1 MPQVLEIL
9 LLLALLLLALAY
21 LLRPQEGWAWAR
33 RHLKGLVDFREV
45 DAAFKALEGRERELS
60 QALAAPHLLPK
71 TREELERAL
80 EEVREERRRLLAL
93 LESLAAERAL
103 AKGDLEAARKLEAHL
118 ADLREVL
125 ASLREGR
132 R

>member
-1 MPQVLEIL
+1 MPQVLEI

-45 DAAFKALEGRERELS
+45 EAAFKALEGRERELS

-103 AKGDLEAARKLEAHL
+103 AKGDLEAARKLEALL

>member
-1 MPQVLEIL
+1 MPQVLEI

-45 DAAFKALEGRERELS
+45 EAAFKALEGRERELS
-60 QALAAPHLLPK
+60 QALAAPHLLLK

-103 AKGDLEAARKLEAHL
+103 AKGNLEAAKKLEAHL
-118 ADLREVL
+118 SDLRQVL

-132 R
+132 G

>member
-1 MPQVLEIL
+1 MPQVLEIP
-9 LLLALLLLALAY
+9 LLALLLLALAY
-21 LLRPQEGWAWAR
+21 LLRPQEGWAWVR
-33 RHLKGLVDFREV
+33 RYLKGLVDFREV
-45 DAAFKALEGRERELS
+45 EAAFKALEGRERELS

-103 AKGDLEAARKLEAHL
+103 VKGDLEAARKLEAHL

>member
-9 LLLALLLLALAY
+9 LLVLLLLALAY

-45 DAAFKALEGRERELS
+45 EAAFKALEGRERELS
-60 QALAAPHLLPK
+60 QALAAPHLLSK

-80 EEVREERRRLLAL
+80 EEVREERRRLVAL

>member
-1 MPQVLEIL
+1 M
-9 LLLALLLLALAY
+9 
-21 LLRPQEGWAWAR
+21 R

-45 DAAFKALEGRERELS
+45 EAAFKALEGRERELS

>member
-1 MPQVLEIL
+1 MPQVLEI

-45 DAAFKALEGRERELS
+45 EAAFKALEGRERELS
-60 QALAAPHLLPK
+60 QALAALHLLPK

-80 EEVREERRRLLAL
+80 EEVREERRRLVAL

>member
-1 MPQVLEIL
+1 MPQVLEIF
-9 LLLALLLLALAY
+9 LLALLLLALAY

-45 DAAFKALEGRERELS
+45 EAAFKALEGRERELS

-71 TREELERAL
+71 TREELEMAL
-80 EEVREERRRLLAL
+80 EEVREERRRLVAL

-103 AKGDLEAARKLEAHL
+103 AKGDLEAARRLEAHL

>member
-1 MPQVLEIL
+1 MPQVLEI

-45 DAAFKALEGRERELS
+45 EAAFKALEGRERALS

-80 EEVREERRRLLAL
+80 EEVREERRRLVAL

>member
-9 LLLALLLLALAY
+9 LLALFLLALAY

-45 DAAFKALEGRERELS
+45 EAAFKALEGRERELS

-80 EEVREERRRLLAL
+80 EEVREERRRLVAL

-103 AKGDLEAARKLEAHL
+103 AKGNLEAARKLEAHL

>member
-9 LLLALLLLALAY
+9 LLVLLLLALAY

-45 DAAFKALEGRERELS
+45 EAAFKALEGRERELS

-80 EEVREERRRLLAL
+80 EEVREERRRLVAL

>member
-1 MPQVLEIL
+1 MPQVLEI

-45 DAAFKALEGRERELS
+45 EAAFKALEGRERELS

-80 EEVREERRRLLAL
+80 EEVREERRRLVAL
-93 LESLAAERAL
+93 LESLAVERAL
-103 AKGDLEAARKLEAHL
+103 AKGDLEAARRLAAHL

>member
-1 MPQVLEIL
+1 MPQVLEI

-45 DAAFKALEGRERELS
+45 EAAFKALEGRERELS

-80 EEVREERRRLLAL
+80 EEVREERRRLVTL
-93 LESLAAERAL
+93 LESLAAERAP
-103 AKGDLEAARKLEAHL
+103 AKGDLEAARRLEAHL